1 MNGFDALSQ
10 SGYDMRREV
19 LIDAALQAMG
29 ALIIATSRDGSVPEE
44 TDLATDAVLYAMA
57 LVDALHD
64 AGAFD

>member
-29 ALIIATSRDGSVPEE
+29 ALIIATSRDRVRNNALSE
-44 TDLATDAVLYAMA
+44 VLKEMEK
-57 LVDALHD
+57 
-64 AGAFD
+64 